1 MMARG
6 KKHTLEFQ
14 SLQCTLLKDHD
25 FCFLN
30 ENVEVRVKIKNYEA
44 VNHKLR
50 SVGSS

>member
-6 KKHTLEFQ
+6 NILVFQ
-14 SLQCTLLKDHD
+14 SLQWTLLKGHD

-30 ENVEVRVKIKNYEA
+30 ENVEVRVKIKNCEA
-44 VNHKLR
+44 VNHKLH